1 MMKEKL
7 AAGMLEKCGNNASV
21 ANDDQFISSV
31 DETKIVWCSTP
42 CGFGIR
48 YLLPFVEILAGMDA
62 TKCYPRRLSCARRRG
77 RDILYATGVTRG

>member
-48 YLLPFVEILAGMDA
+48 YLLPFVETLAGMDA